1 MQQKHIMKTKKQ
13 IQNKIKEAKEKMIN
27 SDGGMFTF
35 WLGYQRALEW
45 ALIKDET
52 NGRKRE

>member
-27 SDGGMFTF
+27 SEGGMFTY
-35 WLGYQRALEW
+35 WLAYQRALEW
-45 ALIKDET
+45 ALIKDKVNEQ
-52 NGRKRE
+52 KK